1 MQTQQFNPVAGIDL
15 NSYFAPPKQGNTTT
29 FTPHQENNQPVAP
42 AVKPEYDP
50 KAIADG
56 IFGELPA
63 PVKNQASQDRIKR
76 IQKVNALGEG
86 LSALGD
92 IFSLSQGA
100 NVKRRQ
106 PDGSN
111 ERLQALFERR
121 EDDYDRR
128 MDEHNRQQFNT
139 KIQGLIYGT
148 QRADRAKDLEDRD
161 RVQTFNETLR
171 QDQLNSQEEYR
182 KEQIRVRDDDRK
194 VRETAETRQQKQFEA
209 SHALALAEHKARME
223 ALKNPSEKDKKPFNI
238 YSSDGKGAIQ
248 LEDFNEAMKVA
259 RLIIDDPKLD
269 KSVTQ
274 SDLDLLSPTM
284 GEQMSNNAV
293 NSIIQKYWEHS
304 PAVQKYIEG
313 KRGGQPA
320 TQQHSNS
327 YLQGLGVRPTTG
339 NNPTTTTQPVKQT
352 QTTQQPV
359 QQAQVPSNRG
369 LSPQQA
375 LNKQVQEDIILTPEQ
390 IVNHWQSQGYDIVNE
405 KPYQIAQK
413 LADKE
418 NIPEKDRPK
427 WIAQVSIKIQKE
439 KDLIDTS
446 QNMKNLNYDSRAGKE
461 IPASKLNVF
470 DF

>member
-1 MQTQQFNPVAGIDL
+1 METEKFNPAANIDL
-15 NSYFAPPKQGNTTT
+15 NPYFNVYQNYKPEQKKVETTT
-29 FTPHQENNQPVAP
+29 FTPYPENRPPVTP
-42 AVKPEYDP
+42 TVKPEYDP

-100 NVKRRQ
+100 NVKRREYS
-106 PDGSN
+106 GAN

-128 MDEHNRQQFNT
+128 MDDHNRQQFNT

-148 QRADRAKDLEDRD
+148 QRADRAQDLEDRD

-171 QDQLNSQEEYR
+171 QDQIDNQKTYQQ
-182 KEQIRVRDDDRK
+182 EQIRVRDDDRK
-194 VRETAETRQQKQFEA
+194 VRETAEARQQKQFEA

-274 SDLDLLSPTM
+274 SDLDLLSPTY

-304 PAVQKYIEG
+304 PAVQ
-313 KRGGQPA
+313 
-320 TQQHSNS
+320 S
-327 YLQGLGVRPTTG
+327 YLQNKGSIGSTPKPAGIPWKAEWSPTKPTG
-339 NNPTTTTQPVKQT
+339 TATTAPAPQPQKNNWDQYTLQ
-352 QTTQQPV
+352 
-359 QQAQVPSNRG
+359 
-369 LSPQQA
+369 
-375 LNKQVQEDIILTPEQ
+375 
-390 IVNHWQSQGYDIVNE
+390 
-405 KPYQIAQK
+405 
-413 LADKE
+413 
-418 NIPEKDRPK
+418 
-427 WIAQVSIKIQKE
+427 
-439 KDLIDTS
+439 
-446 QNMKNLNYDSRAGKE
+446 
-461 IPASKLNVF
+461 
-470 DF
+470 